1 MKKLHTLIFLSA
13 VMILSAVTFSASAA
27 GLPAQGSATAVQP
40 DAGGAES
47 P

>member
-27 GLPAQGSATAVQP
+27 GLPAQGGALAAAP
-40 DAGGAES
+40 EAGAAGT
-47 P
+47 

>member
-13 VMILSAVTFSASAA
+13 IMILSAVTFSASAA
-27 GLPAQGSATAVQP
+27 GLPAQGSATAAEP
-40 DAGGAES
+40 ETGSAES